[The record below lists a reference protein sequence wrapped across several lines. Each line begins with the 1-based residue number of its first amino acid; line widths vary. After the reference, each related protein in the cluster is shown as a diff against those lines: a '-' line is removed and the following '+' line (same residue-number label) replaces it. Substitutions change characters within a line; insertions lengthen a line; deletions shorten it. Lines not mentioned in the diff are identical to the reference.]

1 MAAGNSNIV
10 EVYNAG
16 KQPKQMAMASSWK
29 KMNKDYKLALETAES
44 VRNAAIENA
53 NKVVELAKQE
63 KNNALRSGDK
73 AVIKAANSTIK
84 DAKEQAKTT
93 KVKAKAEYN
102 AATEQA
108 KLTKQ
113 KTHDELRPAE
123 KAHNEEA
130 VVNSVEKGRDL
141 ADIQK
146 EQTEKLNNVNGQSGS
161 DNQGSD
167 NQGSDRGEPT
177 GKTIDEMTDE
187 EREAYIK
194 ERASMAKETASE
206 YDPSNRKYYDEN
218 GNKRQGPENYD
229 ENGNRTGSNNDGG
242 KDMSKGNNKKG
253 LGLQFSQSFYDNIG
267 NAIKGQPTG
276 NLADVQSKGAKEQ
289 AQNLRNAS
297 ATNQMEAQR
306 AQQIAN
312 QNPYAEAGKI
322 ASMQNDA
329 ENRQNVKK
337 AGVLGAGAALARKT
351 NTPDVQSQIQRQD
364 QQQSVANQRR
374 EEEQANQQEATE
386 VGNISEQKRL
396 ESRDYTDFKDKA
408 AALSKGEPAQPEQKP
423 EQPEQSEQK
432 PEQPEQPEQKPEQ
445 PEQPELPEQK
455 PQTQTPETFN
465 ANWQNVINY
474 MTYGNDPTSKWSQP
488 GGKDG
493 GAAQKYA
500 EAMGWQPL
508 SESDVANASKGFDS
522 STGELQ
528 QIMKNQRPEFMQ
540 AWEEGSGRV
549 KDGKQSNAGDEGY
562 EQAAQTNTQDVTN
575 NPPSDSRVKDIKKCL
590 CDARMKWIKEDWDR
604 DGRPSR
610 EDMIWLVK
618 QQGPFHHNDRDYDPN
633 DYDSWDDEDGSIL
646 GAYADNIKNYVYNYK
661 PEATQVDPNI
671 DPNQEHIGPMAQ
683 DIEQVNPACIK
694 ETPEGVKTVDT
705 GRLAMMNAG
714 AIGDL
719 AREVQDL
726 KARLAKLGV

>member
-16 KQPKQMAMASSWK
+16 KQPKQMSMASSWE
-29 KMNKDYKLALETAES
+29 KMNKDYKTALETAAS

-53 NKVVELAKQE
+53 NKAVELAKQE

-73 AVIKAANSTIK
+73 AAIEAANKAIIDT
-84 DAKEQAKTT
+84 KEQAKTT
-93 KVKAKAEYN
+93 KVQANAEYN
-102 AATEQA
+102 AAEEQA

-113 KTHDELRPAE
+113 KTHDELRSAE
-123 KAHNEEA
+123 NAHNEEA
-130 VVNSVEKGRDL
+130 VVNSVERGRDL

-146 EQTEKLNNVNGQSGS
+146 EQTEKLNNVNG
-161 DNQGSD
+161 
-167 NQGSDRGEPT
+167 
-177 GKTIDEMTDE
+177 
-187 EREAYIK
+187 
-194 ERASMAKETASE
+194 
-206 YDPSNRKYYDEN
+206 
-218 GNKRQGPENYD
+218 NKRPDPENYD
-229 ENGNRTGSNNDGG
+229 ENGNKIESNSGG
-242 KDMSKGNNKKG
+242 KDMSKDNSKKG

-267 NAIKGQPTG
+267 NAVRGQPTG
-276 NLADVQSKGAKEQ
+276 NLADVKAKGAKEQ
-289 AQNLRNAS
+289 AQNLRNAA
-297 ATNQMEAQR
+297 ATTQMEAQR

-312 QNPYAEAGKI
+312 QNPYSEAGKI
-322 ASMQNDA
+322 ASVQNDA
-329 ENRQNVKK
+329 ENRQNVQK

-386 VGNISEQKRL
+386 LGNLSEQKQL
-396 ESRDYTDFKDKA
+396 ESRDYTEFKDKV
-408 AALSKGEPAQPEQKP
+408 AALSKGEPAQPEQPKP
-423 EQPEQSEQK
+423 A
-432 PEQPEQPEQKPEQ
+432 EQPEQKPEEPAQ
-445 PEQPELPEQK
+445 PEQK
-455 PQTQTPETFN
+455 PAEQPEQKPEEPEPQTPETFN
-465 ANWQNVINY
+465 ATWQNVMNY
-474 MTYGNDPTSKWSQP
+474 LTYGNDQTSDWSKP

-508 SESDVANASKGFDS
+508 TEADVANTSKGFNS
-522 STGELQ
+522 PQGELQ
-528 QIMKNQRPEFMQ
+528 GIMSKSRPEFMQ
-540 AWEEGSGRV
+540 AWSERSGRV
-549 KDGKQSNAGDEGY
+549 KDGKQINAGDEGY
-562 EQAAQTNTQDVTN
+562 DQASQTTTTTTTN
-575 NPPSDSRVKDIKKCL
+575 DPPSDSRVKDIKKCL

-610 EDMIWLVK
+610 EDMMWLVK
-618 QQGPFHHNDRDYDPN
+618 QQGPFHHNDKDYDPN
-633 DYDSWDDEDGSIL
+633 DYDNWNDEDGSIL

-683 DIEQVNPACIK
+683 DIEQVNPACVK

-705 GRLAMMNAG
+705 SRLAMMNAG

-719 AREVQDL
+719 AREIQDL

>member
-1 MAAGNSNIV
+1 MAAGDSNIV

-16 KQPKQMAMASSWK
+16 KQPKQMSMSEDWN
-29 KMNKDYKLALETAES
+29 KMSEDYKLALSTARS
-44 VRNAAIENA
+44 IRNE
-53 NKVVELAKQE
+53 ELSKARDTE
-63 KNNALRSGDK
+63 KNAKKQYNDALRSGDQE
-73 AVIKAANSTIK
+73 AIN
-84 DAKEQAKTT
+84 
-93 KVKAKAEYN
+93 KAKD
-102 AATEQA
+102 QR
-108 KLTKQ
+108 KLT
-113 KTHDELRPAE
+113 HDALRSAE
-123 KAHNEEA
+123 KEHNNA
-130 VVNSVEKGRDL
+130 SSDATLNFNKDL

-146 EQTEKLNNVNGQSGS
+146 EQTEELSKQFSSGNSKSVSDNQGS

-167 NQGSDRGEPT
+167 NQGSD
-177 GKTIDEMTDE
+177 
-187 EREAYIK
+187 
-194 ERASMAKETASE
+194 
-206 YDPSNRKYYDEN
+206 N
-218 GNKRQGPENYD
+218 QGSDNQV
-229 ENGNRTGSNNDGG
+229 TSDGG

-267 NAIKGQPTG
+267 NAVKGQPTG

-364 QQQSVANQRR
+364 LQQSVANQRR

-386 VGNISEQKRL
+386 VGNLSEQWQFK
-396 ESRDYTDFKDKA
+396 SRDYTEDKNQA
-408 AALSKGEPAQPEQKP
+408 AALSKGEPAQPEQ
-423 EQPEQSEQK
+423 
-432 PEQPEQPEQKPEQ
+432 QPEQKPAQPEQQPAQPEQQPEQQPAQ
-445 PEQPELPEQK
+445 PEQPPEEPE

-465 ANWQNVINY
+465 AKWQNVMDY
-474 MTYGNDPTSKWSQP
+474 LTYGNDPTSKWSQP

-508 SESDVANASKGFDS
+508 SESDVANASNGFDS
-522 STGELQ
+522 PTGELQ

-549 KDGKQSNAGDEGY
+549 KDGKQINAGDEGY
-562 EQAAQTNTQDVTN
+562 EQAAQANTQDVVKDPPSDSRVKD
-575 NPPSDSRVKDIKKCL
+575 PPSDSRVKDIKKCL

-610 EDMIWLVK
+610 EDMMWLVK

-633 DYDSWDDEDGSIL
+633 DYDNWNDEDGSIL

-661 PEATQVDPNI
+661 PEATKVDPNI

-683 DIEQVNPACIK
+683 DIEQVNPACVK

-705 GRLAMMNAG
+705 SRLAMMNAG

-719 AREVQDL
+719 AREIQDL

>member
-16 KQPKQMAMASSWK
+16 KQPKQRSMASSWE
-29 KMNKDYKLALETAES
+29 KMNEDYKLALETAES
-44 VRNAAIENA
+44 VRDAAIENA
-53 NKVVELAKQE
+53 NKAVELAKQE
-63 KNNALRSGDK
+63 KNNALSSGDK
-73 AVIKAANSTIK
+73 AVIKAANNALK

-93 KVKAKAEYN
+93 KVKANAEYN

-113 KTHDELRPAE
+113 KTHDELRSAE
-123 KAHNEEA
+123 NAHNEEA
-130 VVNSVEKGRDL
+130 VVNSVERGRDL

-146 EQTEKLNNVNGQSGS
+146 EQTEKLNNVNSQSGS
-161 DNQGSD
+161 DNQESD
-167 NQGSDRGEPT
+167 TDRR
-177 GKTIDEMTDE
+177 K
-187 EREAYIK
+187 AL
-194 ERASMAKETASE
+194 KETMPE
-206 YDPSNRKYYDEN
+206 RDPSNRKYYDEN
-218 GNKRQGPENYD
+218 GNERPDPENYD
-229 ENGNRTGSNNDGG
+229 ENGNRIGSNNDGG
-242 KDMSKGNNKKG
+242 KGMSKGNNKG

-267 NAIKGQPTG
+267 NAVRGQPTG
-276 NLADVQSKGAKEQ
+276 NLEDVQSKGAKEQ
-289 AQNLRNAS
+289 AQNLRNAA

-337 AGVLGAGAALARKT
+337 ADVLGAGAALARKT

-386 VGNISEQKRL
+386 VGNISEQKKI
-396 ESRDYTDFKDKA
+396 ESRDYTEFKDKA
-408 AALSKGEPAQPEQKP
+408 AALSKGEPAQPEQP
-423 EQPEQSEQK
+423 EQPEPEPE
-432 PEQPEQPEQKPEQ
+432 PEQQPEPQK
-445 PEQPELPEQK
+445 
-455 PQTQTPETFN
+455 PETFN
-465 ANWQNVINY
+465 ANWQNVMNY
-474 MTYGNDPTSKWSQP
+474 LTYGNDPTSKWSQP

-508 SESDVANASKGFDS
+508 SESDVANASNGFDS

-549 KDGKQSNAGDEGY
+549 KDGKQINAGDEDY
-562 EQAAQTNTQDVTN
+562 EQAIQTNTQDVTKD
-575 NPPSDSRVKDIKKCL
+575 PPSDSRVKDIKKCL

-610 EDMIWLVK
+610 EDMIWLVN
-618 QQGPFHHNDRDYDPN
+618 QNGLFHHNNRDYDPN
-633 DYDSWDDEDGSIL
+633 DYDSWNDEDGSIL

-683 DIEQVNPACIK
+683 DIEQVNPACVK

-705 GRLAMMNAG
+705 SRLAMMNAG

-719 AREVQDL
+719 AREIQDL

>member
-16 KQPKQMAMASSWK
+16 KQPKQMSMTEDWN
-29 KMNKDYKLALETAES
+29 KMNRDYKLALSTARS
-44 VRNAAIENA
+44 IRNEELSKARDAEN
-53 NKVVELAKQE
+53 NAKKQY
-63 KNNALRSGDK
+63 NDALRSGDQAAINK
-73 AVIKAANSTIK
+73 AKSDLDSAKA
-84 DAKEQAKTT
+84 AKEQVNVAYAEAKN
-93 KVKAKAEYN
+93 KAKV
-102 AATEQA
+102 QR
-108 KLTKQ
+108 KLT
-113 KTHDELRPAE
+113 HDTLRSAE
-123 KAHNEEA
+123 KEHNNA
-130 VVNSVEKGRDL
+130 SADATLNLNKDL

-146 EQTEKLNNVNGQSGS
+146 EQTEELSKQFSSGNSKSGS
-161 DNQGSD
+161 DNQNSD

-218 GNKRQGPENYD
+218 GNKRQDPENYD

-242 KDMSKGNNKKG
+242 KGMSKGNNKKG

-267 NAIKGQPTG
+267 NAVKRQPTG

-312 QNPYAEAGKI
+312 QNPYSEAGKI
-322 ASMQNDA
+322 ASVQNDA
-329 ENRQNVKK
+329 ENRQNVQK

-386 VGNISEQKRL
+386 VGNLSEQKKL
-396 ESRDYTDFKDKA
+396 ESRDFTESKDKV
-408 AALSKGEPAQPEQKP
+408 AALSKGELA
-423 EQPEQSEQK
+423 
-432 PEQPEQPEQKPEQ
+432 QPEQPEQKPEEPAQ
-445 PEQPELPEQK
+445 PEQPEQK
-455 PQTQTPETFN
+455 PEEPSMPSGNPQH
-465 ANWQNVINY
+465 VINALL
-474 MTYGNDPTSKWSQP
+474 GSSKGEDLRSGQADAADKELYDWAISQGVKP
-488 GGKDG
+488 IQAGQHKN
-493 GAAQKYA
+493 
-500 EAMGWQPL
+500 
-508 SESDVANASKGFDS
+508 ESDVNSWEQEFIANNGEAGQSVMQQLRQGRAGEENDASRNFSANEMD
-522 STGELQ
+522 Q
-528 QIMKNQRPEFMQ
+528 MN
-540 AWEEGSGRV
+540 
-549 KDGKQSNAGDEGY
+549 SNM
-562 EQAAQTNTQDVTN
+562 TVTK
-575 NPPSDSRVKDIKKCL
+575 NPPSDARVKDIKQCL

-610 EDMIWLVK
+610 EDMMWLVK

-633 DYDSWDDEDGSIL
+633 DYDNWNDEDGSIL

-661 PEATQVDPNI
+661 PEATKVDPNI

-683 DIEQVNPACIK
+683 DIEQVNPACVK

-705 GRLAMMNAG
+705 SRLAMMNAG

-719 AREVQDL
+719 AREIQDL